1 MRALITGAAGMY
13 GVTLIRRLLAGHR
26 EVSIIAVD
34 DFSRK
39 FPGGNPLASISHEG
53 RAIEVVQRDYAELTT
68 DELERWS
75 PDVVVHFA
83 ARISVPESMD
93 DPHGYFQNNEIGT
106 FRFAHAIAGMANPP
120 LLIYASSPEVYG
132 VPVRVPMSEDHP
144 LHPVTVYAAT
154 KAASEMHCMAL
165 HRWWGHPVVVIRNF
179 NTFGPYQNI
188 DGHAAVL
195 VTFARRALLGQPLQL
210 ENGGHQTRDFMFVED
225 AVDAYVRV
233 IEKGKVL
240 AGSIFNIG
248 TGQET
253 SIREVAQ
260 TVVSLSKSDSEIV
273 DVPGRL
279 ADLPA
284 LCADASRIRAATGW
298 VPKTPFEDGVG
309 RTLEWL
315 RAIDQ

>member
-13 GVTLIRRLLAGHR
+13 GTTLIRRLLGGRR
-26 EVSIIAVD
+26 EASVIAVD
-34 DFSRK
+34 DFSRP
-39 FPGGNPLASISHEG
+39 FPGGNPLASISQEG
-53 RAIEVVQRDYAELTT
+53 KAIEVIKRDYAELTT
-68 DELERWS
+68 AELDRWS
-75 PDVVVHFA
+75 PEVIVHFA

-93 DPHGYFQNNEIGT
+93 DPYGYFRNNEIGT
-106 FRFAHAIAGMANPP
+106 FQFAHAIAGMVNPP
-120 LLIYASSPEVYG
+120 MLIYASSPEVYG
-132 VPVRVPMSEDHP
+132 VPVRTPMREDHP
-144 LHPVTVYAAT
+144 LRPVTVYAAT

-179 NTFGPYQNI
+179 NTFGPHQNI
-188 DGHAAVL
+188 DGHAAVI
-195 VTFARRALLGQPLQL
+195 VAFARRALLGEPLQL

-233 IEKGKVL
+233 MEEGKVL

-260 TVVSLSKSDSEIV
+260 TVVSLSKSSSEIV
-273 DVPGRL
+273 DVQGRP
-279 ADLPA
+279 ADLPS
-284 LCADASRIRAATGW
+284 LCADASCIRAATGW
-298 VPKTPFEDGVG
+298 VPTTPFDEGVG

-315 RAIDQ
+315 QAIDQ

>member
-13 GVTLIRRLLAGHR
+13 GTALIRRLLGGQP

-34 DFSRK
+34 DFSRN
-39 FPGGNPLASISHEG
+39 FPGENPLAAISHEG
-53 RAIEVVQRDYAELTT
+53 WAIEVVQRDYAELTT

-179 NTFGPYQNI
+179 NTFGPHQNI

-195 VTFARRALLGQPLQL
+195 VTFARRALLGEPLQL

-240 AGSIFNIG
+240 AGSTFNIG

-260 TVVSLSKSDSEIV
+260 TVVSLSKSASEIV
-273 DVPGRL
+273 DVPGRP

-284 LCADASRIRAATGW
+284 LCADASRIRAVTGW
-298 VPKTPFEDGVG
+298 VPRTPFEDGVR